1 MKIHWFL
8 IKVQKKAQ
16 KKYISKAN
24 IDLYI
29 FFIVHSQCFKTQ
41 KKRRRRRGNIQY
53 GVLNCFSPWLLI
65 TSRLFL
71 LYCMPVCL
79 SCVCVCLFVLLISSI
94 VISFREMISYI
105 FFKCIKNQL
114 YMIQYNIN
122 YIPGPPFPNIFGSPN
137 SE

>member
-1 MKIHWFL
+1 M
-8 IKVQKKAQ
+8 KVQKKKAQ

-41 KKRRRRRGNIQY
+41 KKTRKKRKHSVW
-53 GVLNCFSPWLLI
+53 VLNCFFPWLLI
-65 TSRLFL
+65 TSSLFL

-114 YMIQYNIN
+114 YMIQYSIN